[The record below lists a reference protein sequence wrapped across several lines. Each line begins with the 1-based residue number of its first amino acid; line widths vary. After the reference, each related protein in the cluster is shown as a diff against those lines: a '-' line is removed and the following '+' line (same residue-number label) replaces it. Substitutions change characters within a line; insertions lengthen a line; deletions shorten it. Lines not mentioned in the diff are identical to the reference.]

1 MHRQQLVC
9 VHVNHGLMRKNESES
24 VVKVFRD
31 ELHANLIYVD
41 ASERFLGKL
50 ENVADPEQKRK
61 IIGGEFIRV
70 FEEEARKLEGIDFL
84 GQGTIYPDIIESGT
98 KTAKMVKSHHN
109 VGGLPEDL
117 SDIIKSK
124 YLWIL
129 SRKYREIRL
138 YYADKEMENMDKN
151 IYEEIR
157 LIDNILQAEDFI
169 RLRIQAGF
177 VEIPVEHARKAL
189 RNGLINVSAIYNGEL
204 VGMGRLVGDG
214 AMYWYL
220 QEIIILPQFQRK
232 DIGTMIVNH
241 LVDYARENSTTGKF
255 TTIGGVSA
263 KGKEP
268 FYEKLGFEVI
278 SNGIIKMIEIK

>member
-1 MHRQQLVC
+1 MQGMAVAMPCILQQQI
-9 VHVNHGLMRKNESES
+9 KSE
-24 VVKVFRD
+24 
-31 ELHANLIYVD
+31 
-41 ASERFLGKL
+41 
-50 ENVADPEQKRK
+50 
-61 IIGGEFIRV
+61 
-70 FEEEARKLEGIDFL
+70 
-84 GQGTIYPDIIESGT
+84 
-98 KTAKMVKSHHN
+98 
-109 VGGLPEDL
+109 

-129 SRKYREIRL
+129 SRINIEKL
-138 YYADKEMENMDKN
+138 DFYYTDKEMENMDN

-189 RNGLINVSAIYNGEL
+189 RNGLMNVSAIYNGEL

-232 DIGTMIVNH
+232 GIGTMIVNH
-241 LVDYARENSTTGKF
+241 LVDYARENSATGKF

-268 FYEKLGFEVI
+268 FYEKMGFEVI
-278 SNGIIKMIEIK
+278 SNGIKKMIEIE